1 MSLAADRGIVAL
13 ALAFLVALSGCASL
27 SPSPPVVDAALGTPS
42 ADASDGDD
50 GAVSVAVGG
59 TGSSPV
65 PETRP
70 ADNPW
75 GRAPVV
81 VGIDAAADGRDYAAL
96 VESAVDYWRANAS
109 AAAYDPAFVVVPNAS
124 EPDVTVSVVERID
137 ACGDYDGADAV
148 GCAPLFDGDE
158 PTAPTEPVSVVV
170 AAGYDDR
177 TTETV
182 LKHEFGHLL
191 GLTHDDAAAFPALS
205 ERIET
210 TRLPEPDA
218 DERESPFRERTVS
231 VHVDLSNVSPGE
243 RATYEAEIDHAL
255 SYYES
260 GADGVA
266 PANRSF
272 ERVSAPEMADVTLS
286 VSAFRDGGSG
296 VRWRRTGVDVDDD
309 AALEWYTGGDLV
321 VDADLDPSLV
331 DWYVGAGFGY
341 LLAADERADL
351 PPPFRDGDPADDP
364 AWRGVAGERRSTTTP
379 RATTSPAATAT
390 ANKNENENGT
400 GNVTTPAR
408 VPSENARISTAGARV
423 VP

>member
-1 MSLAADRGIVAL
+1 MSLAADRGIAAL
-13 ALAFLVALSGCASL
+13 ALAFLVVLSGCASL

-50 GAVSVAVGG
+50 GAVSAAVGR
-59 TGSSPV
+59 TGSSAM

-75 GRAPVV
+75 GHAPVV
-81 VGIDAAADGRDYAAL
+81 VGIDVPADGRDYASL
-96 VESAVDYWRANAS
+96 VESAVNYWRANAS
-109 AAAYDPAFVVVPNAS
+109 AVTSDPAFVVVPNAS
-124 EPDVTVSVVERID
+124 APDVTVSVVERID
-137 ACGDYDGADAV
+137 ACGDYAGGDAV
-148 GCAPLFDGDE
+148 GCAPLLDGDE
-158 PTAPTEPVSVVV
+158 PTGPTESVSVVV

-182 LKHEFGHLL
+182 LRHEFGHLL
-191 GLTHDDAAAFPALS
+191 GLTHDDADAFPVLS
-205 ERIET
+205 ERVET

-218 DERESPFRERTVS
+218 AERESPFRERTVA
-231 VHVDLSNVSPGE
+231 VYVDLSNVSPGE
-243 RATYEAEIDHAL
+243 RAIYEAEIDHAL
-255 SYYES
+255 SYYGS
-260 GADGVA
+260 GSDGVA

-272 ERVSAPEMADVTLS
+272 ERVSDPAMADVTLS

-296 VRWRRTGVDVDDD
+296 VRWRRTGVDADDD

-321 VDADLDPSLV
+321 VDADLAPSLV
-331 DWYVGAGFGY
+331 DWYVGAGLGY

-379 RATTSPAATAT
+379 RATASPAATA
-390 ANKNENENGT
+390 NENADENA
-400 GNVTTPAR
+400 TTPAG
-408 VPSENARISTAGARV
+408 VPSENARISTARPRV
-423 VP
+423 LP